1 MDELKV
7 TQIIKEQTHRALW
20 SIINVISCIPDSEY
34 ERCYCDMPLWKH
46 VYHTLH
52 SLDQWYINPSKYIEP
67 AFHVANLN
75 SLDVHTDKVLSKQEV
90 DQYLLSVTNK
100 IEAYIGRLDEN
111 LLLEKPEGCKWT
123 RLTLIIAQLRHLQYH
138 TGIIMGFIICD
149 TGKWPLV
156 IGLEN
161 EIPGNDFP
169 YFG

>member
-20 SIINVISCIPDSEY
+20 SITNVISCIPDLKY
-34 ERCYCDMPLWKH
+34 EKCYCDMPLWKH
-46 VYHTLH
+46 VYHTIH
-52 SLDQWYINPSKYIEP
+52 SLDRWYINPYKYIEP
-67 AFHVANLN
+67 TFHVANLN
-75 SLDVHTDKVLSKQEV
+75 SLDVHTEKVLSKQEV
-90 DQYLLSVTNK
+90 DQYLLTVTNK
-100 IEAYIGRLDEN
+100 IEAYIDELN
-111 LLLEKPEGCKWT
+111 ERLLLEKPEGCKWT